1 MGEVLGGFEHR
12 VLLALMRLGERS
24 YSVPVVQELERLQD
38 RTVAPSA
45 VYLTLRRLEKRGLVT
60 SEMEP
65 PAEGEGGR
73 ERRVFHITPAAVE
86 VLRSARAEFARLWD
100 GVEALEP

>member
-1 MGEVLGGFEHR
+1 MADVLGGFEHR

-24 YSVPVVQELERLQD
+24 YSVPIVRELERLHD
-38 RTVAPSA
+38 RTVAPAA
-45 VYLTLRRLEKRGLVT
+45 VYLTLRRLEKKGLVT
-60 SEMEP
+60 SRMEP

-73 ERRVFHITPAAVE
+73 ERRVFTITPEAIE
-86 VLRSARAEFARLWD
+86 VLRVSRAELARLWD